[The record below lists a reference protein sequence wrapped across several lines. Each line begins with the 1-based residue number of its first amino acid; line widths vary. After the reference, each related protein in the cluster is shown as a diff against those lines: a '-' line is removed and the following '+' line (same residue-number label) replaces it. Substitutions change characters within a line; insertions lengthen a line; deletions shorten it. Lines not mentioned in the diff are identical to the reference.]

1 MPRKFIYL
9 FAILVMLTFTYNKG
23 NSQNKKEKQITR
35 ILFVFDASYSMVGRW
50 QSDMKINIAQKILS
64 EILDSLKTAEN
75 VELGLRVY
83 GHQKHWQPQDC
94 NDTKLEIPIG
104 KDNIEKIQQKL
115 KTIVPKG
122 TTPIAATLAECGKD
136 FLPCSNCRNIIILI
150 TDGEEECNGDPCAVS
165 QALQKEG
172 IILKPFIIGIGKNFK
187 TSFDCVGNYYDAS
200 SEEFYKTALKTVIA
214 QALNSTT
221 AQVNLLDAFGKPLET
236 NVNMT
241 FYDNFSG
248 IIQYNFIHTL
258 NKWGLPDT
266 LVLDPLMK
274 YNIVVHTL
282 PPLYTNNVS
291 IEPGK
296 HTIISFNAPQGFLM
310 LKVGGVKGIQKNPKC
325 IVRQSGKQETV
336 NVQNF
341 DQLVK
346 YIKGKYD
353 LEILTLPRI
362 YIQNVDIPQTLT
374 TTVEI
379 PEPGVVTIDKP
390 VLGVGCILV
399 EEQNKLNWVCNLN
412 EFSMKDIFNLQPGN
426 YRVVFRS
433 KNLYSSLFC
442 VEKKF
447 KVEASKYMT
456 VKLY

>member
-1 MPRKFIYL
+1 MSKLIRIFLFI
-9 FAILVMLTFTYNKG
+9 TFLSNVSFGY
-23 NSQNKKEKQITR
+23 SQDKKAKQLTR
-35 ILFVFDASYSMVGRW
+35 ILFVFDASNSMVGRW
-50 QSDMKINIAQKILS
+50 QSDLKINIAQKILS

-83 GHQKHWQPQDC
+83 GHQKYWQPQDC
-94 NDTKLEIPIG
+94 NDTKLEVPIG
-104 KDNIEKIQQKL
+104 KDKIEKIQQKL
-115 KTIVPKG
+115 KTLIPRG
-122 TTPIAATLAECGKD
+122 TTPIALTLAECGKD
-136 FLPCSNCRNIIILI
+136 FAPCENCRNIIILI
-150 TDGEEECNGDPCAVS
+150 TDGIEECGGDPCAVS
-165 QALQKEG
+165 QSLQKQG

-187 TSFDCVGNYYDAS
+187 TEFDCVGNYYDAS
-200 SEEFYKTALKTVIA
+200 NEEFYKTALKVVIA

-221 AQVNLLDAFGKPLET
+221 AQVNLIDSYGKASET
-236 NVNMT
+236 NVDMT

-248 IIQYNFIHTL
+248 IIEYNFIHTL
-258 NKWGLPDT
+258 NKLGLPDT

-282 PPLYTNNVS
+282 PPLYANNIT

-296 HTIISFNAPQGFLM
+296 HTIISFNAPQGYLL
-310 LKVGGVKGIQKNPKC
+310 LKVGGTKGIQKNPKC
-325 IVRQSGKQETV
+325 LVRQSDKQEIV

-341 DQLVK
+341 DQVVK

-362 YIQNVDIPQTLT
+362 FVTNIDIPQTLT

-379 PEPGVVTIDKP
+379 PEAGVVTIEKP
-390 VLGVGCILV
+390 VLGSGCILV
-399 EEQNKLNWVCNLN
+399 EEKNKLSWVCNLD
-412 EFSMKDIFNLQPGN
+412 ETSMKDIFNLQPGN
-426 YRVVFRS
+426 YRVIFRS
-433 KNLYSSLFC
+433 KNLYSSAFC

-447 KVEASKYMT
+447 IVESSKYMT

>member
-1 MPRKFIYL
+1 MLKLLKILLVIL
-9 FAILVMLTFTYNKG
+9 FSTYVTLG
-23 NSQNKKEKQITR
+23 YSQDKKAKQLTR
-35 ILFVFDASYSMVGRW
+35 ILFVFDASQSMYGRW

-83 GHQKHWQPQDC
+83 GHQKPYPPQDC
-94 NDTKLEIPIG
+94 NDTKLEVSIG

-115 KTIVPKG
+115 KTLIPKG

-136 FLPCSNCRNIIILI
+136 FPPCDNCRNIIILI
-150 TDGEEECNGDPCAVS
+150 TDGIEECFGDPCAVS

-187 TSFDCVGNYYDAS
+187 TAFDCVGNYYDAS
-200 SEEFYKTALKTVIA
+200 SEEFYKIALKTVIA

-221 AQVNLLDAFGKPLET
+221 AQVNLLDTYGKPAET
-236 NVNMT
+236 NVDMT

-248 IIQYNFIHTL
+248 LVQYNLIHTI
-258 NKWGLPDT
+258 NKYGLPDT

-282 PPLYTNNVS
+282 PPLYANNVA

-296 HTIISFNAPQGFLM
+296 HTIITLNAPQGFLL
-310 LKVGGVKGIQKNPKC
+310 LKVGGTKGIQKNPKC

-341 DQLVK
+341 DKIEK

-353 LEILTLPRI
+353 LEILTLPRL
-362 YIQNVDIPQTLT
+362 YIMNVDIPQTLT

-390 VLGVGCILV
+390 ALGVGCILV
-399 EEQNKLNWVCNLN
+399 EEKNKLNWVCNLD
-412 EFSMKDIFNLQPGN
+412 EFGMKDVFNLQPGN
-426 YRVVFRS
+426 YRVIYRS
-433 KNLYSSLFC
+433 KNLYGSVFSI
-442 VEKKF
+442 EKKF
-447 KVEASKYMT
+447 KIESSKYHT

>member
-1 MPRKFIYL
+1 MLKLLKILLVIL
-9 FAILVMLTFTYNKG
+9 FSFYVTLGY
-23 NSQNKKEKQITR
+23 SQDKNAKQLTR
-35 ILFVFDASYSMVGRW
+35 ILFVFDASQSMYGRW

-83 GHQKHWQPQDC
+83 GHQKPYPPQDC
-94 NDTKLEIPIG
+94 NDTKLEVPIG

-115 KTIVPKG
+115 KTLIPKG

-136 FLPCSNCRNIIILI
+136 FPPCDNCRNIIILI
-150 TDGEEECNGDPCAVS
+150 TDGIEECFGDPCAVS

-187 TSFDCVGNYYDAS
+187 TAFDCVGNYYDAS
-200 SEEFYKTALKTVIA
+200 SEEFYKIALKTVIA

-221 AQVNLLDAFGKPLET
+221 AQVNLLDTYGKPTET
-236 NVNMT
+236 NVDMT

-248 IIQYNFIHTL
+248 MVQYNLIHTI
-258 NKWGLPDT
+258 NKYGLPDT

-282 PPLYTNNVS
+282 PPLYANNIV

-296 HTIISFNAPQGFLM
+296 HTIITLNAPQGFLL
-310 LKVGGVKGIQKNPKC
+310 LKVGGTKGIQKNPKC

-341 DQLVK
+341 DKVEK

-353 LEILTLPRI
+353 LEILTLPRL
-362 YIQNVDIPQTLT
+362 YIMNVDIPQSLT

-379 PEPGVVTIDKP
+379 PEPGVVTVDKP
-390 VLGVGCILV
+390 ALGVGCVLV
-399 EEQNKLNWVCNLN
+399 EEKNKLNWVCNLD
-412 EFSMKDIFNLQPGN
+412 EFGMKDVFNLQPGN
-426 YRVVFRS
+426 YRVIYRS
-433 KNLYSSLFC
+433 KNLYGSIFSI
-442 VEKKF
+442 EKKF
-447 KVEASKYMT
+447 KIESSKYHT

>member
-1 MPRKFIYL
+1 MFRLLKIFL
-9 FAILVMLTFTYNKG
+9 AILFLSIIN
-23 NSQNKKEKQITR
+23 NSYCQDKKTKQQTR
-35 ILFVFDASYSMVGRW
+35 ILFVFDASQSMYGRW

-64 EILDSLKTAEN
+64 EILDSLKSEEN

-83 GHQKHWQPQDC
+83 GHQKNYPPQDC
-94 NDTKLEIPIG
+94 DDTKLEVPIG
-104 KDNIEKIQQKL
+104 KNNVEKIQQKL
-115 KTIVPKG
+115 KTLIPKG
-122 TTPIAATLAECGKD
+122 TTPIAATLAECGND
-136 FLPCSNCRNIIILI
+136 FTPCDNCRNIIILI
-150 TDGEEECNGDPCAVS
+150 TDGLEECNGDPCAVS

-200 SEEFYKTALKTVIA
+200 SEEFYKIALKTVIA

-221 AQVNLLDAFGKPLET
+221 AQVNLFDTYGKPTET
-236 NVNMT
+236 NVDMT

-248 IIQYNFIHTL
+248 LVQYNLIHTI
-258 NKWGLPDT
+258 NKFGFPDT

-274 YNIVVHTL
+274 YNLVVHTL
-282 PPLYTNNVS
+282 PPLYANNIA

-296 HTIISFNAPQGFLM
+296 HTIINLNAPQGFLM
-310 LKVGGVKGIQKNPKC
+310 LKVGGTKGIQKNPKC
-325 IVRQSGKQETV
+325 IVRQTGKSEIV

-341 DQLVK
+341 DDLEK

-353 LEILTLPRI
+353 LEILTLPRL
-362 YIQNVDIPQTLT
+362 YISNVDIPQTLT

-390 VLGVGCILV
+390 AIGVGCILV
-399 EEQNKLNWVCNLN
+399 EEKNKLNWVCNLD
-412 EFSMKDIFNLQPGN
+412 EFGMKDIFNLQPGN
-426 YRVVFRS
+426 YRVIYRS
-433 KNLYSSLFC
+433 KNLYSSVFSI
-442 VEKKF
+442 EKKF
-447 KVEASKYMT
+447 KVESSKYIT